1 MTRTARR
8 RGDQALGER
17 GIALVETLASLVVVS
32 MMALMIV
39 EGVGTGRRVWE
50 RIDARE
56 ASAEVIDSA
65 QQTLRDRLRLTYPR
79 TLYDADPPSV
89 DFQGD
94 RDTVVFIANP
104 PAAGQPAPLRRYS
117 LGLDTAGELVL
128 ASVSDVDPKLASTAG
143 RQVLVTGVR
152 ALDIAYFGP
161 GAPDRARR
169 WRSAWRDQPL
179 PPELVRIRV
188 EFEPGDRRA
197 WPDLIVH
204 PRATIDTACSISI
217 STHLCRG
224 RAA

>member
-8 RGDQALGER
+8 RRDDAWSER

-32 MMALMIV
+32 MIALMIV

-50 RIDARE
+50 RIDARQ
-56 ASAEVIDSA
+56 ANAEVIESA
-65 QQTLRDRLRLTYPR
+65 QQMLRDRLQVTYPR
-79 TLYDADPPSV
+79 TLYDEDPPTV
-89 DFQGD
+89 DFQGA

-104 PAAGQPAPLRRYS
+104 PGAGRPAPLRRYS

-128 ASVSDVDPKLASTAG
+128 ASVSDVDPKLASTAA

-161 GAPDRARR
+161 GAPDHARR
-169 WRSAWRDQPL
+169 WRTVWRNQPL
-179 PPELVRIRV
+179 PPELVRIRLV
-188 EFEPGDRRA
+188 FEPGDPRV
-197 WPDLIVH
+197 WPELIVH

-217 STHLCRG
+217 NTHLCRG
-224 RAA
+224 RA